1 MRNFGLLT
9 GFGLL
14 TAVVTGGIATYI
26 VQPMIMANIAFG
38 ANTWIVAWLIAGV
51 VGYAA
56 AIVVWAIVV
65 SILMMT
71 VLTEWD
77 DI

>member
-14 TAVVTGGIATYI
+14 AAILTGGIATYI
-26 VQPMIMANIAFG
+26 VQPMILANIAFG

-51 VGYAA
+51 VGYVA
-56 AIVVWAIVV
+56 AIIVWAIVV
-65 SILMMT
+65 GILMMT
-71 VLTEWD
+71 LFTEWED
-77 DI
+77 R